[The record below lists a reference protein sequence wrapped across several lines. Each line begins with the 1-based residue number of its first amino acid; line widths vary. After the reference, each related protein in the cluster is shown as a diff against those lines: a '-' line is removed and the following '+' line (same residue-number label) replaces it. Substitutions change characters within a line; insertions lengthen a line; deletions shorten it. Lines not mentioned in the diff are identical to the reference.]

1 MNTIDN
7 IKNCIDKIEDIYGV
21 DVALKLRL
29 QLENCKNCEWYYD
42 DLNATLFSED
52 FGLSSDNL
60 NDIRDIQFSI
70 LQFFGVER

>member
-7 IKNCIDKIEDIYGV
+7 IKNCIDKIENIYGV
-21 DVALKLRL
+21 NVGLKLRL
-29 QLENCKNCEWYYD
+29 QLENCLTCEWYYD
-42 DLNATLFSED
+42 DLNETLFCED
-52 FGLSSDNL
+52 FGLNSDDL

>member
-1 MNTIDN
+1 MNTIDY
-7 IKNCIDKIEDIYGV
+7 IKNSIDKIEDIYGV

-42 DLNATLFSED
+42 DLNETLFSED
-52 FGLSSDNL
+52 FGLSSDDL
-60 NDIRDIQFSI
+60 NDVREVQYLI